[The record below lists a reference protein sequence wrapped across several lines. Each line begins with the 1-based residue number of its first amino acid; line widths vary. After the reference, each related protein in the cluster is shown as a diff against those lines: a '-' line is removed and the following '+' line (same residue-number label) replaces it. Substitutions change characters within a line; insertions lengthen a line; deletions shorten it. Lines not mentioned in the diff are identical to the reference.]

1 MISDNLQCKQ
11 CVFGLNC
18 PVQWSRNNAACLTI
32 RKPSDAAILYDV
44 LSDIFS
50 GKELDERYRS
60 MVGDKNDSG
69 LPL

>member
-1 MISDNLQCKQ
+1 MTSDNLQCEQ
-11 CVFGLNC
+11 CVHGMNC

-44 LSDIFS
+44 LNNIFS

-60 MVGDKNDSG
+60 MVGDKDDSWMS
-69 LPL
+69 L